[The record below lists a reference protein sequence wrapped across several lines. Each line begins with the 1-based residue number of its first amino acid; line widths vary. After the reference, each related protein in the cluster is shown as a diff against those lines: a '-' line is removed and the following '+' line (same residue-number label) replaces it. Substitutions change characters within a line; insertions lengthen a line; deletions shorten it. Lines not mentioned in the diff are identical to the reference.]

1 MKKKTSLKKVNTLHD
16 ELITFQQVKMDFII
30 YSIAHQ
36 YNLMFEFFQSPKG
49 KQIAKNED
57 GKDNAAIGTAPTS
70 ATSNTENVHKSK
82 DGLVRKMQFYLY
94 LVESIILCSAINLG

>member
-36 YNLMFEFFQSPKG
+36 YNLMFEFF
-49 KQIAKNED
+49 
-57 GKDNAAIGTAPTS
+57 
-70 ATSNTENVHKSK
+70 
-82 DGLVRKMQFYLY
+82 
-94 LVESIILCSAINLG
+94 